1 MNQSNDE
8 LLEELRPRAFAIAY
22 RMLGSVAEAEDVVQE
37 ALLRVNTTLEEG
49 ERIESPR
56 AYVATITTRL
66 AIDELRSARARRETY
81 VGEWLPEP
89 VVVDTREDP
98 ERQAEMADSLS
109 LAFLVL
115 LENLSPEQRAALLLH
130 DVFDYDYREIAEII
144 GKSEDNARQ
153 LAVRA
158 RRHVDEGKP
167 RFEASKERREELR
180 DRFLAAAQEGNMEAL
195 EALLSED
202 VVLTGDGGGK
212 APALA
217 RSIHGRDRVARTM
230 GAWAKTGWL
239 VPGLQIRP
247 VEVNGQPGALFS
259 DADGGVIAAMAL
271 DIAEG
276 QIQGINSVVNP
287 DKLQHLGEVGDA
299 WALLAQVREQ
309 KRESR

>member
-1 MNQSNDE
+1 MTTANE
-8 LLEELRPRAFAIAY
+8 RLLEEMRPRAFAIAY

-37 ALLRVNTTLEEG
+37 ALLRVHNALEAG
-49 ERIESPR
+49 ERIDSPR

-66 AIDELRSARARRETY
+66 AIDELRSARARRESY

-130 DVFDYDYREIAEII
+130 DVFDYDYSEIAEII

-158 RRHVDEGKP
+158 RRHVDQDKP
-167 RFEASKERREELR
+167 RFEASKEKREELAG
-180 DRFLAAAQEGNMEAL
+180 RFFAAAQEGNMDAL

-202 VVLTGDGGGK
+202 VVLKGDGGGK

-217 RSIHGRDRVARTM
+217 RSVHGRTRVARTI
-230 GAWAKTGWL
+230 GAWAKTGWRL
-239 VPGLQIRP
+239 PGLSIRP
-247 VEVNGQPGALFS
+247 AEINGQPGALFL
-259 DADGGVIAAMAL
+259 DAEEAVIAAMEL
-271 DIAEG
+271 DIADE
-276 QIQGINSVVNP
+276 QVQGINSVVNP
-287 DKLQHLGEVGDA
+287 DKLQHLGKVADA
-299 WALLAQVREQ
+299 WALLRGM
-309 KRESR
+309 KR

>member
-1 MNQSNDE
+1 MSGASDE

-22 RMLGSVAEAEDVVQE
+22 RMLGSVTEAEDIVQE
-37 ALLRVNTTLEEG
+37 ALLRVNNALEEG
-49 ERIESPR
+49 ETIDSPR

-130 DVFDYDYREIAEII
+130 DVFDYDYREIADII

-167 RFEASKERREELR
+167 RFEVSKEKREELAG
-180 DRFLAAAQEGNMEAL
+180 RFFAAAQEGDMGEL

-202 VVLTGDGGGK
+202 VVLKGDGGGK

-217 RSIHGRDRVARTM
+217 RSLHGRDRVSRTL
-230 GAWAKTGWL
+230 GAWARTGWRL
-239 VPGLQIRP
+239 PGLSIRP
-247 VEVNGQPGALFS
+247 VELNGQPGGLFL
-259 DADGGVIAAMAL
+259 DADGAVIAAMAL

-287 DKLQHLGEVGDA
+287 DKLQHLGRVADA
-299 WALLAQVREQ
+299 WALFDQIK
-309 KRESR
+309 KR